1 MPTDILPTP
10 EKTTSYPKTRLKR
23 TNIQT
28 TAKQMNFTKKTTPQ
42 DRNILTHPKVIRLI
56 SVGLTVILALFLL
69 TDMHTMQAKTKSR
82 TAENGYLVVT
92 KHIKN
97 DGKTDV
103 ADAIQ

>member
-1 MPTDILPTP
+1 
-10 EKTTSYPKTRLKR
+10 
-23 TNIQT
+23 
-28 TAKQMNFTKKTTPQ
+28 MNFTKKTTPQ
-42 DRNILTHPKVIRLI
+42 GRNILTHPKVIRLI
-56 SVGLTVILALFLL
+56 SVGLTIILALFLF

-103 ADAIQ
+103 ADAIQELIDQNPNRTIFFPDGTYCVSKPILTPADP